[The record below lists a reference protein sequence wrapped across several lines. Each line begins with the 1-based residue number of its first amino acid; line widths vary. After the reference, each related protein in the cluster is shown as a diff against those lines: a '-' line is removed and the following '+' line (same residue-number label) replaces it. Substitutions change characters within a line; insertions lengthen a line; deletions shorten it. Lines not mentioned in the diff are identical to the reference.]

1 MTPDQ
6 LLDLALKPFQWI
18 KWAKEQGIW
27 DFLTALS
34 GFLISSILVVKWRKK
49 IPEFSVYLTYSMN
62 TGHKNYPNVLN
73 IELRNLMDAPLVV
86 GRPNF
91 RFTEG
96 YTAGRYA
103 HGNTATGDFEIKF
116 RPVGVD
122 GLPVPGYSYTHVMLR
137 HREQAYSYLPLPDDW
152 DEARLME
159 AIKPKRRWGL
169 FKQEKGLGTLY
180 LNVVLLKEEKPRV
193 VAMAVPII
201 RLQKGVVAP
210 KLGREW
216 G

>member
-1 MTPDQ
+1 MP
-6 LLDLALKPFQWI
+6 I
-18 KWAKEQGIW
+18 
-27 DFLTALS
+27 
-34 GFLISSILVVKWRKK
+34 
-49 IPEFSVYLTYSMN
+49 
-62 TGHKNYPNVLN
+62 
-73 IELRNLMDAPLVV
+73 
-86 GRPNF
+86 
-91 RFTEG
+91 
-96 YTAGRYA
+96 
-103 HGNTATGDFEIKF
+103 
-116 RPVGVD
+116 
-122 GLPVPGYSYTHVMLR
+122 PGYSYTHVMLR

-152 DEARLME
+152 DEARLLQ
-159 AIKPKRRWGL
+159 AIKPRKRWGL